1 MSQPALSRTALARY
15 GALRMPLAMLELP
28 LFVLLPAF
36 YVRETGM
43 ALALIG
49 TLLFAGRLIDALAD
63 PVIGMYIDRSGR
75 RFDERRWVLAG
86 LPVLAV
92 GFIAI
97 FMPPRQADSAALWLA
112 LFMLPTY
119 LAWSVTSIAH
129 QAWGAALADRDDQRA
144 RVTAMREA
152 FGLAGVIIAS
162 VLLAWEDVRLLLA
175 SFVTLTLVGAALLI
189 RAPLAPRKAAPAA
202 VARVS
207 VEPMLAWRAVAA
219 NREFRRLIAAFML
232 NGIATAIPATLVLF
246 FVQDVL
252 GADSTWTAVF
262 LTTYFLSG
270 AIGMPLWISLSS
282 RIGLRNAWLLGIG
295 IAVFAFIGALWLGHS
310 DQLAF
315 LLICMLTGLALGSD
329 LALPVAMLSGVIAR
343 AGHANSHGGTYF
355 GIWNLATKA
364 NLALAAG
371 LALPMLSWAGYSPG
385 QSGQSTLALSLA
397 YAALPCA
404 LKLTAGLVLLSSST
418 TGNGEHALAGNG
430 GSR

>member
-1 MSQPALSRTALARY
+1 MSQPALSRIALTRY

-43 ALALIG
+43 ALAMIG

-63 PVIGMYIDRSGR
+63 PVIGLYIDRSGG

-92 GFIAI
+92 GFVAI
-97 FMPPRQADSAALWLA
+97 FMPPRQADTAALWLA
-112 LFMLPTY
+112 LCMLPTY

-129 QAWGAALADRDDQRA
+129 QSWGAALADEDQQRA
-144 RVTAMREA
+144 RVTAIREA

-162 VLLAWEDVRLLLA
+162 VLLAREDVTLLLA
-175 SFVTLTLVGAALLI
+175 SFIALTLIAAALLVGA
-189 RAPLAPRKAAPAA
+189 PLAIRKLAPGPAA
-202 VARVS
+202 RTAVS
-207 VEPMLAWRAVAA
+207 PMLTWRAVAA
-219 NREFRRLIAAFML
+219 NRAFRRLIVAFML

-252 GADSTWTAVF
+252 GADNTWTAVF
-262 LTTYFLSG
+262 LSTYFLSG
-270 AIGMPLWISLSS
+270 AIGMPLWIWLAA

-310 DQLAF
+310 DRIGF
-315 LLICMLTGLALGSD
+315 LWICILTGLALGSD
-329 LALPVAMLSGVIAR
+329 LALPAAMLSGVIAR
-343 AGHANSHGGTYF
+343 AGHADSHGGAYF

-371 LALPMLSWAGYSPG
+371 LALPALSWAGYSPG
-385 QSGQSTLALSLA
+385 QPGQSTLALSLT

-404 LKLTAGLVLLSSST
+404 LKLTAGLVLLFSST
-418 TGNGEHALAGNG
+418 TGDRKRVLASNG
-430 GSR
+430 GVQ